1 MRYHPVTGYAAPW
14 LNPIKSEDIYMVSG
28 LFALIGRIMLAL
40 LFIVSGVMKLTDI
53 PATAAVMT
61 TVNLPTSLALPAALL
76 EIIGGLMIMF
86 GVFTRL
92 TALAFAAFCLLT
104 ALLFH
109 RETADP
115 VQAAAALKNIAIAGG
130 FLCLFAFDQKSYSF
144 DAYRA
149 RRQREADARLV
160 TRNDHDVND
169 RTHNRFADSSR
180 TNADVI
186 QDRDRRL

>member
-1 MRYHPVTGYAAPW
+1 M
-14 LNPIKSEDIYMVSG
+14 LSG

-53 PATAAVMT
+53 PATAAFMAS
-61 TVNLPTSLALPAALL
+61 VNLPTNLALPTALF
-76 EIIGGLMIMF
+76 EIIGGLMILF

-149 RRQREADARLV
+149 RRQREADDRLV
-160 TRNDHDVND
+160 KRNDHDVTD
-169 RTHNRFADSSR
+169 RAPNRFADSPR
-180 TNADVI
+180 ADNNVVH
-186 QDRDRRL
+186 DRDRRL

>member
-1 MRYHPVTGYAAPW
+1 M
-14 LNPIKSEDIYMVSG
+14 LSG

-40 LFIVSGVMKLTDI
+40 LFIVSGAMKLANITS
-53 PATAAVMT
+53 TAAAMASI
-61 TVNLPTSLALPAALL
+61 NLPASLALPTAVL

-92 TALAFAAFCLLT
+92 SALAFAAFCLLT

-149 RRQREADARLV
+149 RRQREAEARRE
-160 TRNDHDVND
+160 TRRDLNVND
-169 RTHNRFADSSR
+169 STLDRSADAGRTDANVLKERSR
-180 TNADVI
+180 N
-186 QDRDRRL
+186 L

>member
-1 MRYHPVTGYAAPW
+1 M
-14 LNPIKSEDIYMVSG
+14 LSG

-40 LFIVSGVMKLTDI
+40 LFIVSGMMKLTDI
-53 PATAAVMT
+53 TATAAFMAS
-61 TVNLPTSLALPAALL
+61 VNLPTNLALPTALF
-76 EIIGGLMIMF
+76 EIIGGLMILF

-149 RRQREADARLV
+149 RRQREADGRLV
-160 TRNDHDVND
+160 TRNDHDVTV
-169 RTHNRFADSSR
+169 RAPNRFADSPR
-180 TNADVI
+180 ADTNVI
-186 QDRDRRL
+186 HDRDRRL

>member
-1 MRYHPVTGYAAPW
+1 
-14 LNPIKSEDIYMVSG
+14 MVSG
-28 LFALIGRIMLAL
+28 LFAFIGRIMLAV
-40 LFIVSGVMKLTDI
+40 LFIVSGAMKLTDI
-53 PATAAVMT
+53 PGTAAYMA
-61 TVNLPTSLALPAALL
+61 TVNLPANLALPTAIF

-92 TALAFAAFCLLT
+92 TALVFAAFCLLT

-115 VQAAAALKNIAIAGG
+115 VQAAAAMKNIAIAGG

-149 RRQREADARLV
+149 RRRRDADTRVVSEADHANVVRP
-160 TRNDHDVND
+160 
-169 RTHNRFADSSR
+169 HNRFTDGNHPVSN
-180 TNADVI
+180 TVP
-186 QDRDRRL
+186 DRNRGI

>member
-1 MRYHPVTGYAAPW
+1 M
-14 LNPIKSEDIYMVSG
+14 ISG

-40 LFIVSGVMKLTDI
+40 LFIVSGAMKLADI
-53 PATAAVMT
+53 SSTTAFMASAD
-61 TVNLPTSLALPAALL
+61 LPTSLALPTALL

-86 GVFTRL
+86 GIFTRL
-92 TALAFAAFCLLT
+92 SSLAFAAFCLLT

-149 RRQREADARLV
+149 RRQREAAARLA
-160 TRNDHDVND
+160 TRRDVNATD
-169 RTHNRFADSSR
+169 GTPNRFADTGRSE
-180 TNADVI
+180 ADVLKE
-186 QDRDRRL
+186 RDRHH

>member
-1 MRYHPVTGYAAPW
+1 M
-14 LNPIKSEDIYMVSG
+14 LSG

-40 LFIVSGVMKLTDI
+40 LFIVSGTMKLTDI
-53 PATAAVMT
+53 PGTASFMAS
-61 TVNLPTSLALPAALL
+61 VNLPTNLALPTAIF
-76 EIIGGLMIMF
+76 EIVGGLMILF

-92 TALAFAAFCLLT
+92 TAVAFAAFCLLT

-160 TRNDHDVND
+160 TRKEHDAND
-169 RTHNRFADSSR
+169 RSHNRFADNPR
-180 TNADVI
+180 TDTDAAY
-186 QDRDRRL
+186 DRDRRI

>member
-1 MRYHPVTGYAAPW
+1 M
-14 LNPIKSEDIYMVSG
+14 LSG

-40 LFIVSGVMKLTDI
+40 LFIVSGAMKLANI
-53 PATAAVMT
+53 SSTAAAMAS
-61 TVNLPTSLALPAALL
+61 VNLPASLALPTAVL

-92 TALAFAAFCLLT
+92 SALAFAAFCLLT

-130 FLCLFAFDQKSYSF
+130 LLCLFAFDQKSYSF

-149 RRQREADARLV
+149 RRQRETDARRE
-160 TRNDHDVND
+160 TRRDLNVND
-169 RTHNRFADSSR
+169 RTLDRSADAGGTDANVLKERSG
-180 TNADVI
+180 N
-186 QDRDRRL
+186 L